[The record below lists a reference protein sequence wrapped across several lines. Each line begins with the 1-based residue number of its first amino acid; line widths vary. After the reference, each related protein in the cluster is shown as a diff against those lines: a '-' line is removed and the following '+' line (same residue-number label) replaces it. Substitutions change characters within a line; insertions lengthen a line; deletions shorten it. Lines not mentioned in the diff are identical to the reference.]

1 MNNSP
6 VYALNLLNVKDKEE
20 YLTYL
25 KRSSKEVAA
34 RGGKVIAI
42 GKYKEEE
49 TGDISPRQVFLL
61 VEWGSHEALKKY
73 REDPEM
79 AELHSYRNNGT
90 SDYILHVFDKLEDF
104 RPILKSK

>member
-1 MNNSP
+1 MNSTP
-6 VYALNLLNVKDKEE
+6 VYAVNLLNVKDKEE

-42 GKYKEEE
+42 GKYREDES
-49 TGDISPRQVFLL
+49 GDITPREVFLL

-73 REDPEM
+73 REDTDL
-79 AELHSYRNNGT
+79 AELHSYRNKGT